1 MPNYQQK
8 HANHGSSN
16 SDPIA
21 TLFFVGIVVAII
33 IGVCHLKQRADQ
45 ARKER
50 NEAFVRTV
58 KLVGPN
64 FVDRANDG
72 CPVYVKGG
80 QLQVDGP
87 PADPKFQMPTRNEV
101 FLKRKVEVYCW
112 KEQLTSIE
120 ERHGNQVRRG
130 TKCDYTPHW
139 SESVP
144 DSSRFRDK
152 AKQNIKSDIPCQE
165 FWAD

>member
-1 MPNYQQK
+1 VSYS
-8 HANHGSSN
+8 GSN
-16 SDPIA
+16 DFDPIA
-21 TLFFVGIVVAII
+21 TVFFIGIVVFIGII
-33 IGVCHLKQRADQ
+33 ICHFKKKADE
-45 ARKER
+45 ARKVR
-50 NEAFVRTV
+50 NEAFARGV
-58 KLVGPN
+58 KLADPN
-64 FVDRANDG
+64 RIDRANDG

-87 PADPKFQMPTRNEV
+87 PADPIFQMPTKNEA
-101 FLKRKVEVYCW
+101 FLRRKVEVYCW
-112 KEQLTSIE
+112 KEQLSSIE

-152 AKQNIKSDIPCQE
+152 AKQNIKSNIPSQD